1 METVREAVDVFV
13 MLMSGCELFS
23 DFKER
28 LEDSFAILEV
38 VVDDVDEVPVIHDI
52 CDKLARS

>member
-1 METVREAVDVFV
+1 MEAICEAVDVFV
-13 MLMSGCELFS
+13 MLMSGRELFS
-23 DFKER
+23 DFKEG

-38 VVDDVDEVPVIHDI
+38 VVDDVYEVPVIHDI